1 METKKCPNCQN
12 NVPVTVEKCPNCDFD
27 LSKEYKKLMDVHQ
40 EQLKQALKPG
50 YSNTSETIPENT
62 IISGEGKYSLA
73 GIVCIVLGFLFL
85 GIGGFFIIDFISMK
99 LSFPAIRGFGYLP
112 IAIPMVIIG
121 ITLVII
127 GRIISKSE
135 ITITNKRVIGKMPF
149 AKNLDIPLNS
159 IYSAFTK
166 GLKTISIQIGYKEIS
181 FHGVSNYEQILIELN
196 RLLSEN
202 KTQQTN

>member
-121 ITLVII
+121 VVLVVIGII
-127 GRIISKSE
+127 LSKCRINVS
-135 ITITNKRVIGKMPF
+135 NKRVIGKLPF
-149 AKNLDIPLNS
+149 GKNLDIS
-159 IYSAFTK
+159 IDSIISVCQK
-166 GLKTISIQIGYKEIS
+166 GLKTISLRTGYREIS
-181 FHGVSNYEQILIELN
+181 FQGVSNYEQILIELN
-196 RLLSEN
+196 RLLSES